1 MKIRMKNLVITNYCE
16 TDKRK
21 LRFIKEISEDPLVDI
36 SYLIIWTNG

>member
-21 LRFIKEISEDPLVDI
+21 LCFIKEISEDPLVRHFVSNNMDE
-36 SYLIIWTNG
+36 

>member
-21 LRFIKEISEDPLVDI
+21 LWFIKEISEYPLVRHFV
-36 SYLIIWTNG
+36 SNNMY